1 MTTLSLDK
9 LKTSDRVNW
18 EPIAFPGVADGVSD
32 PVKRFCYLRH
42 LEVSVADFI
51 SVTAE
56 KYPDVAA
63 VLQRN
68 VEDEDVHFEQLCLLS
83 KHLGLQADDSLQHE
97 ANLIVAEWNQS
108 DEPSI
113 LKAFVLEQMVFMA
126 TLPKLTKETSANV
139 ANVASWVLRDEV
151 IHVYC
156 NRTLVSQL
164 GLSPSGNLIKLAIK
178 TLLWI
183 FETESVRSQ
192 RRVLDTAKLLLKRG
206 FSAVATTDNHVIP
219 SSINFF
225 EVDRNIA
232 Y

>member
-1 MTTLSLDK
+1 MKLSLDK

-18 EPIAFPGVADGVSD
+18 TPVAFPGIANNVSD

-56 KYPDVAA
+56 KCPDVAV
-63 VLQRN
+63 VLRRN

-97 ANLIVAEWNQS
+97 ANLIVAEWNQCN
-108 DEPSI
+108 EPTI
-113 LKAFVLEQMVFMA
+113 LKAFILEQMVFMA
-126 TLPKLTKETSANV
+126 TLPRFTKETTANI
-139 ANVASWVLRDEV
+139 ANVASWILRDEI

-164 GLSPSGNLIKLAIK
+164 GLVPSGNLIKLAVK
-178 TLLWI
+178 TLLWL
-183 FETESVRSQ
+183 FETETQETKRK
-192 RRVLDTAKLLLKRG
+192 VLETAKLLLKRG
-206 FSAVATTDNHVIP
+206 FEAVATSDNHVIP

-225 EVDRNIA
+225 EVDRNTA